1 MLNVTFPDYIM
12 AMLFSRLLFYR
23 GEFLNAK
30 KVFKNWLES
39 ILFRFGILARFIGK
53 PRKGGSVEIE
63 NLWEYYRL
71 LYTQMLEDAKI
82 WGAIIKFKYNDKKL
96 RFYSSTDK
104 MGLLDSLGVLG
115 ETFGM
120 EVYKRLDVKDKIIVD
135 IGSYI
140 GDSPIYFILNGA
152 RRVYALEPYPS
163 SYILLLKNIKVNGL
177 DEKIIALNEGLSEKI
192 KEIRIREDHR
202 ALATSRLKDF
212 HEGKPVRLT
221 NLEEIVEKFNLE
233 NACLKIDCEG
243 CEYSILKAPDNILGA
258 FQEMMIEYHYG
269 YMNLKERLRKAGFK
283 VENTRPILHEL
294 GNQKL
299 FMGYIHA
306 KRKTPI

>member
-1 MLNVTFPDYIM
+1 
-12 AMLFSRLLFYR
+12 
-23 GEFLNAK
+23 
-30 KVFKNWLES
+30 
-39 ILFRFGILARFIGK
+39 
-53 PRKGGSVEIE
+53 
-63 NLWEYYRL
+63 
-71 LYTQMLEDAKI
+71 
-82 WGAIIKFKYNDKKL
+82 
-96 RFYSSTDK
+96 

-120 EVYKRLDVKDKIIVD
+120 EVYKRLDVKEKIIVD

-177 DEKIIALNEGLSEKI
+177 DEKIIAFNEGLSEKI
-192 KEIRIREDHR
+192 KKIRIREDHR

-212 HEGKPVRLT
+212 HEGKPVKLT

-258 FQEMMIEYHYG
+258 FQEMIIEYHYG

-299 FMGYIHA
+299 HGLHTCKEENPHIV
-306 KRKTPI
+306 PGI